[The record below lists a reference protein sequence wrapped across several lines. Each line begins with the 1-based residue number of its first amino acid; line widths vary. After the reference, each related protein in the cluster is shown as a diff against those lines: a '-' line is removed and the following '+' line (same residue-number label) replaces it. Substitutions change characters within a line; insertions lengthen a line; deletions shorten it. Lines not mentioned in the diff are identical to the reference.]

1 MICNKCGAVCA
12 DDAKFCN
19 VCGAA
24 LEAPAAPQQPQP
36 TPAPGYANAA
46 PAAPAPAAPAVA
58 EDPGKSMAIASLVC
72 GILSIVC
79 CCVTTVPNIL
89 AIVFGFVAKSK
100 GSKSPMA
107 TVGIVLGIISIVLGI
122 IGFIVSFSTGLFAG
136 LMESMNTS
144 TYYYY

>member
-1 MICNKCGAVCA
+1 MICNKCGAACA

-36 TPAPGYANAA
+36 TPAPEYANA
-46 PAAPAPAAPAVA
+46 APAAPAVA
-58 EDPGKSMAIASLVC
+58 EDPGKGMAIAALVC
-72 GILSIVC
+72 GIISIVC
-79 CCVTTVPNIL
+79 GCCAPIPNIL
-89 AIVFGFVAKSK
+89 AIVFGLVAKSK

-122 IGFIVSFSTGLFAG
+122 ISFIISFSTGLFAG
-136 LMESMNTS
+136 IMEGMNTP